1 MLDTDSDKGDF
12 TEVGRIHDEDAA
24 RLQHLEIRHAELVI
38 AIPTL
43 LFVPDNDTSSGMNA
57 LYRFA
62 LQHRTIARRMEP
74 MIIKD
79 IEDNMRRL
87 AALETR
93 SIRAIAEQI
102 EPVSDGRRLDG
113 RKGNLAVART
123 YKVES

>member
-1 MLDTDSDKGDF
+1 
-12 TEVGRIHDEDAA
+12 
-24 RLQHLEIRHAELVI
+24 
-38 AIPTL
+38 
-43 LFVPDNDTSSGMNA
+43 MNA